1 MYKLFNALAAMGICF
16 GALFK
21 IQHYPGASVLLLSGL
36 FLRIVGYLITPKE
49 IRSLNPLTSI
59 TNQNT
64 FVQITNGISI
74 ALILVGAL
82 FKIQHYPGASI
93 MTSGFINRSS
103 GKSVPSK
110 LEVNVAP
117 GNIAVTLTSCSFIS
131 SRRTLV
137 IPYIAY
143 LLIQ

>member
-36 FLRIVGYLITPKE
+36 FLRVVGYLITPKE

-74 ALILVGAL
+74 ALILVGVL

-93 MTSGFINRSS
+93 MTIFGWFLLTISLVVKAFINNPPKEDIDISEF
-103 GKSVPSK
+103 GK
-110 LEVNVAP
+110 
-117 GNIAVTLTSCSFIS
+117 
-131 SRRTLV
+131 RD
-137 IPYIAY
+137 
-143 LLIQ
+143 